1 LGRARAPHEEM
12 AVDPTA
18 TSPGVPAALE
28 PGEPL
33 GATERQGEGGVGPYQ
48 LAARRLRRNKTA
60 LAFGA
65 IFVVIVILCLCAP
78 LYAKHVA
85 HTTPSAN
92 HITDQI
98 KVRGETK
105 DVVSPGGIPTG
116 PTWTRKFLL
125 GADAN
130 GRDVAVRLLYG
141 GRNSLEIG
149 LIATFISCFFATI
162 VALSAG
168 YFRGV
173 VDGVLSRTMDLIWA
187 YPVILLGIALGTALA
202 VGGLDF
208 GLFTVSGAS
217 LWIPAIII
225 GVVYV
230 PYMAK
235 PLRGQVLS
243 LREKEFV
250 EAARSQ
256 GAGNLRIM
264 FREILPNI
272 ASSII
277 VFIPLM
283 IANAILLEAALSFL
297 GAGVQPPNPSWGT
310 MISDGI
316 RLIPSAMHLTLI
328 PGGMLVLAVLGINV
342 FGDGVRDA
350 LDPRAQVRIEH

>member
-1 LGRARAPHEEM
+1 M
-12 AVDPTA
+12 
-18 TSPGVPAALE
+18 
-28 PGEPL
+28 
-33 GATERQGEGGVGPYQ
+33 
-48 LAARRLRRNKTA
+48 RRLRRNKTA

-65 IFVVIVILCLCAP
+65 MFVVIVVMCLCAP

-92 HITDQI
+92 HITDTVN
-98 KVRGETK
+98 VRGETK
-105 DVVSPGGIPTG
+105 DVVSVSGIPIG
-116 PTWTRKFLL
+116 PTFTGRFLL
-125 GADAN
+125 GADSN

-149 LIATFISCFFATI
+149 FIATLISCFFATI
-162 VALSAG
+162 ISLTAG

-208 GLFTVSGAS
+208 GLFTVNGTS

-235 PLRGQVLS
+235 PLRGQVLG

-272 ASSII
+272 ASSVI

-310 MISDGI
+310 MIGDGI

-342 FGDGVRDA
+342 FGDGLRDA
-350 LDPRAQVRIEH
+350 LDPRAEVRIEH

>member
-1 LGRARAPHEEM
+1 M
-12 AVDPTA
+12 AADPTA
-18 TSPGVPAALE
+18 PSPGVPAALE
-28 PGEPL
+28 PEAPL
-33 GATERQGEGGVGPYQ
+33 GSGEIQGEGGVGPYK
-48 LAARRLRRNKTA
+48 LAYRRLRRNKTA

-65 IFVVIVILCLCAP
+65 LFLLIVILCLCAP
-78 LYAKHVA
+78 IWAHNIAK
-85 HTTPSAN
+85 TTPSAN

-98 KVRGETK
+98 NVRGETK
-105 DVVSPGGIPTG
+105 DVVSPEGIPTG
-116 PTWTRKFLL
+116 PTFTRKFFL

-149 LIATFISCFFATI
+149 FIATFITVFFATI
-162 VALSAG
+162 IALISG
-168 YFRGV
+168 YYRGF
-173 VDGVLSRTMDLIWA
+173 VDGVLSRMMDLIWA
-187 YPVILLGIALGTALA
+187 FPVILLGIALGTALA

-208 GLFTVSGAS
+208 GFFTVNGAS

-256 GAGNLRIM
+256 GAGSLRIM
-264 FREILPNI
+264 SREILPNI

-297 GAGVQPPNPSWGT
+297 GAGVQAPNPSWGT
-310 MISDGI
+310 MIGDGI

-350 LDPRAQVRIEH
+350 LDPRAEVRIEH

>member
-1 LGRARAPHEEM
+1 M
-12 AVDPTA
+12 
-18 TSPGVPAALE
+18 
-28 PGEPL
+28 
-33 GATERQGEGGVGPYQ
+33 GEGGVGPYK
-48 LAARRLRRNKTA
+48 LALRRLRRNKTA
-60 LAFGA
+60 IAFGVM
-65 IFVVIVILCLCAP
+65 FLVIVILCLCAP
-78 LYAKHVA
+78 LYAKHIA

-92 HITDQI
+92 HITDTI
-98 KVRGETK
+98 TVRGKTR
-105 DVVSPGGIPTG
+105 DVVSPEGIPTG
-116 PTWTRKFLL
+116 PTWTGKFFF
-125 GADAN
+125 GADSN

-149 LIATFISCFFATI
+149 FIATLITCVFASI
-162 VALSAG
+162 IALTAG
-168 YFRGV
+168 YFRGA

-187 YPVILLGIALGTALA
+187 FPVVILGVALGTALA
-202 VGGLDF
+202 LGGLDF
-208 GLFTVSGAS
+208 GLFTVQGNS
-217 LWIPAIII
+217 LLIPALII
-225 GVVYV
+225 GFVYV

-235 PLRGQVLS
+235 PLRGQVLG

-250 EAARSQ
+250 EAARAQ

-310 MISDGI
+310 MIGDGI

-350 LDPRAQVRIEH
+350 LDPRAEVRIEH

>member
-1 LGRARAPHEEM
+1 MFL
-12 AVDPTA
+12 
-18 TSPGVPAALE
+18 L
-28 PGEPL
+28 
-33 GATERQGEGGVGPYQ
+33 
-48 LAARRLRRNKTA
+48 
-60 LAFGA
+60 
-65 IFVVIVILCLCAP
+65 IVVLCLCAP

-92 HITDQI
+92 HITDT
-98 KVRGETK
+98 VGGK

-116 PTWTRKFLL
+116 PTWTGRFFL
-125 GADAN
+125 GADSN
-130 GRDVAVRLLYG
+130 GRDVAVRL
-141 GRNSLEIG
+141 
-149 LIATFISCFFATI
+149 
-162 VALSAG
+162 ALRRPELTAD
-168 YFRGV
+168 RLHRDLHQLLLRHDRRAHRRLLPRRAL
-173 VDGVLSRTMDLIWA
+173 DGVLSRTMDLIWA
-187 YPVILLGIALGTALA
+187 FPVILLGIALGTALA

-208 GLFTVSGAS
+208 GLFTVNGAS

-256 GAGNLRIM
+256 GAGNFRIM

-297 GAGVQPPNPSWGT
+297 GAGVQAPNPSWGT
-310 MISDGI
+310 MIGDGI

-350 LDPRAQVRIEH
+350 LDPRAEVRIEH

>member
-1 LGRARAPHEEM
+1 M

-18 TSPGVPAALE
+18 PSPGTPAALE
-28 PGEPL
+28 PGIAL
-33 GATERQGEGGVGPYQ
+33 GESAIEGRGGVGPYR
-48 LAARRLRRNKTA
+48 LAMRRLRRNKTA

-65 IFVVIVILCLCAP
+65 MFVVIVLLCLCAP

-92 HITDQI
+92 HITEQI
-98 KVRGETK
+98 NVRGETK
-105 DVVSPGGIPTG
+105 DVVSLQGIPIG
-116 PTWTRKFLL
+116 PTFTSHFFL
-125 GADAN
+125 GADSN

-149 LIATFISCFFATI
+149 FIATFISCFLATI
-162 VALSAG
+162 IALTAG

-208 GLFTVSGAS
+208 GLFTVNGSS

-235 PLRGQVLS
+235 PLRGQVLR
-243 LREKEFV
+243 LREKAFV
-250 EAARSQ
+250 GAARSQ
-256 GAGNLRIM
+256 RAGTLRIM

-310 MISDGI
+310 MIGDGI

>member
-1 LGRARAPHEEM
+1 M

-18 TSPGVPAALE
+18 PSPGIPEALE
-28 PGEPL
+28 PAEHL
-33 GATERQGEGGVGPYQ
+33 GQSAVEGEGGVGPYK
-48 LAARRLRRNKTA
+48 LALRRLRRNRTA
-60 LAFGA
+60 LIFGG
-65 IFVVIVILCLCAP
+65 IFIVIVLMCLCAP
-78 LYAKHVA
+78 LYAKHIA

-92 HITDQI
+92 HITDRI
-98 KVRGETK
+98 NVRGSER
-105 DVVSPGGIPTG
+105 DVVSPEGIPTG
-116 PTWTRKFLL
+116 PTLTGKFFL
-125 GADAN
+125 GADSN

-149 LIATFISCFFATI
+149 FIATLISCILATI
-162 VALSAG
+162 IALAAG
-168 YFRGV
+168 YYRGV
-173 VDGVLSRTMDLIWA
+173 VDGVLSRSMDLIWA
-187 YPVILLGIALGTALA
+187 FPVVILGIALGTSLAL
-202 VGGLDF
+202 GGLNL
-208 GLFTVSGAS
+208 GLFEVKGNS
-217 LWIPAIII
+217 LLLPALII
-225 GVVYV
+225 GVVYT

-264 FREILPNI
+264 FKEIFPNV

-310 MISDGI
+310 MIGDGI

-328 PGGMLVLAVLGINV
+328 PGAMLVLAVLGINV

-350 LDPRAQVRIEH
+350 LDPRATVRIEH

>member
-1 LGRARAPHEEM
+1 M
-12 AVDPTA
+12 
-18 TSPGVPAALE
+18 
-28 PGEPL
+28 PL
-33 GATERQGEGGVGPYQ
+33 GTSEIQGEGGVGPYK
-48 LAARRLRRNKTA
+48 LALRRLRRNKTA

-65 IFVVIVILCLCAP
+65 LFVIIVIMCLCAP
-78 LYAKHVA
+78 LYAHHVA

-98 KVRGETK
+98 KVRGDTK
-105 DVVSPGGIPTG
+105 DVVSPEGIPIG
-116 PTWTRKFLL
+116 PTFTGKFFL

-149 LIATFISCFFATI
+149 FIATFITCLFATVI
-162 VALSAG
+162 ALISG
-168 YFRGV
+168 YYRGF
-173 VDGVLSRTMDLIWA
+173 VDGVLSRIMDLIWA
-187 YPVILLGIALGTALA
+187 FPVILLGIALGTALA

-208 GLFTVSGAS
+208 GFFTVNGAS

-250 EAARSQ
+250 EASRSQ

-264 FREILPNI
+264 AREILPNV

-310 MISDGI
+310 MIGDGI

-328 PGGMLVLAVLGINV
+328 PGAMLVLAVLGINV

-350 LDPRAQVRIEH
+350 LDPRAEVRIEH

>member
-1 LGRARAPHEEM
+1 M
-12 AVDPTA
+12 
-18 TSPGVPAALE
+18 
-28 PGEPL
+28 
-33 GATERQGEGGVGPYQ
+33 
-48 LAARRLRRNKTA
+48 
-60 LAFGA
+60 
-65 IFVVIVILCLCAP
+65 CLCAP

-85 HTTPSAN
+85 DTTPSAN
-92 HITDQI
+92 HITDTVTI
-98 KVRGETK
+98 GGEEK
-105 DVVSPGGIPTG
+105 DVVSPDGVPIG
-116 PTWTRKFLL
+116 PTWQSKFFL
-125 GADAN
+125 GADSN
-130 GRDVAVRLLYG
+130 GRDLAVRLLYG

-149 LIATFISCFFATI
+149 FIATLITCVLATLIALT
-162 VALSAG
+162 AG
-168 YFRGV
+168 YYRGTI
-173 VDGVLSRTMDLIWA
+173 DGVLSRTMDLIWA
-187 YPVILLGIALGTALA
+187 YPVVLLGIALGTALA

-208 GLFTVSGAS
+208 GLFTINGTS
-217 LWIPAIII
+217 LVIPAIII

-256 GAGNLRIM
+256 GAGNARIM
-264 FREILPNI
+264 FREILPNV

-310 MISDGI
+310 MIGDGI

-350 LDPRAQVRIEH
+350 LDPRAEVRIEH

>member
-1 LGRARAPHEEM
+1 M
-12 AVDPTA
+12 AADPTA
-18 TSPGVPAALE
+18 PSPGTPAALE
-28 PGEPL
+28 PGVPL
-33 GATERQGEGGVGPYQ
+33 GASEIQGEGGVGPYQ
-48 LAARRLRRNKTA
+48 LALRRLRRNKTA

-65 IFVVIVILCLCAP
+65 IFLVIVLMCLCAP

-98 KVRGETK
+98 TVRGDTR

-116 PTWTRKFLL
+116 PTWTSKFLL
-125 GADAN
+125 GADSN

-149 LIATFISCFFATI
+149 FIATFISCFLATGI
-162 VALSAG
+162 ALVAG
-168 YFRGV
+168 YYRGIT
-173 VDGVLSRTMDLIWA
+173 DGILSRTMDLIWA

-208 GLFTVSGAS
+208 GLFTVNGTS

-250 EAARSQ
+250 EAARAQ
-256 GAGNLRIM
+256 GAGSFRIM
-264 FREILPNI
+264 SREILPNI
-272 ASSII
+272 ASSVI

-310 MISDGI
+310 MIGDGI

-350 LDPRAQVRIEH
+350 LDPRAEVRIEH

>member
-1 LGRARAPHEEM
+1 M

-18 TSPGVPAALE
+18 PSPGVPAALE
-28 PGEPL
+28 PEMPL
-33 GATERQGEGGVGPYQ
+33 GSSEVQGEGGVGPYK

-65 IFVVIVILCLCAP
+65 MFLFIVVLCLCAP

-92 HITDQI
+92 HITDT
-98 KVRGETK
+98 VGGK

-116 PTWTRKFLL
+116 PTWKGRFLL
-125 GADAN
+125 GADSN

-141 GRNSLEIG
+141 GRNSLQIG
-149 LIATFISCFFATI
+149 FIATFISCFFATI
-162 VALSAG
+162 VALSGG

-173 VDGVLSRTMDLIWA
+173 LDGVLSRTMDLIWA
-187 YPVILLGIALGTALA
+187 FPVILLGIALGTALA
-202 VGGLDF
+202 VGGLNF
-208 GLFTVSGAS
+208 GLFTVNGAS

-225 GVVYV
+225 GVVYI

-256 GAGNLRIM
+256 GAGNFRIM

-297 GAGVQPPNPSWGT
+297 GAGVQAPNPSWGT
-310 MISDGI
+310 MIGDGI

-350 LDPRAQVRIEH
+350 LDPRAEVRIEH